1 MSKYTAKLA
10 PIEEAQQFGLW
21 LHANRDKNFYDPDFM
36 KYDATRVIGS
46 YKDGEAIGYLP
57 FQTVIMTES
66 LAPKPGST
74 FKQIAACLK
83 TAIHEIVR
91 WAKTAGMGEIYFLSH
106 PDDVETRDFAKAHGY
121 EELTLRV
128 MRLKLHNMQPSLPED
143 AKE

>member
-74 FKQIAACLK
+74 FKQISALLK
-83 TAIHEIVR
+83 TAVHEIAR
-91 WAKTAGMGEIYFLSH
+91 WAKIAGMGEIYFLAN
-106 PDDVETRDFAKAHGY
+106 PDDMDTIRFAQEHGY
-121 EELTLRV
+121 ERLNLV
-128 MRLKLHNMQPSLPED
+128 PMRLKLHNMRPPL
-143 AKE
+143 KESDVH